1 VPFYFYKERQTI
13 QGYQGL
19 LMIQYEFYEK
29 LTQLVYDGL
38 VPIIIL
44 ASMAV
49 VGSILDLFLGG
60 EGWFKYIFAGIGGVP
75 LLIIYYV
82 KKGKN
87 YIVENINS
95 KGRTANDF
103 DKLLIKIA
111 AILAIFMILVLII
124 KYIFERRQYK
134 GLPYPDKT

>member
-1 VPFYFYKERQTI
+1 MK
-13 QGYQGL
+13 
-19 LMIQYEFYEK
+19 QYEFYEK
-29 LTQLVYDGL
+29 ITQLVYDGL

-44 ASMAV
+44 AGMGV

-60 EGWFKYIFAGIGGVP
+60 EGWFKYIFAGVGGVP

-87 YIVENINS
+87 YIMENINS
-95 KGRTANDF
+95 KGRTARTANDF

-134 GLPYPDKT
+134 GLPYPDNA

>member
-1 VPFYFYKERQTI
+1 MK
-13 QGYQGL
+13 
-19 LMIQYEFYEK
+19 QYEFYEK
-29 LTQLVYDGL
+29 LTQLVYESL

-60 EGWFKYIFAGIGGVP
+60 EGWFKYIFAGVGGVP

-87 YIVENINS
+87 YIVENIEN
-95 KGRTANDF
+95 KGRTSNNF
-103 DKLLIKIA
+103 GRILINIT
-111 AILAIFMILVLII
+111 AILAIFMILVQII
-124 KYIFERRQYK
+124 KYIFEKRQYK
-134 GLPYPDKT
+134 GLE

>member
-1 VPFYFYKERQTI
+1 MKK
-13 QGYQGL
+13 
-19 LMIQYEFYEK
+19 YEFYEK
-29 LTQLVYDGL
+29 LTQLVYESL

-60 EGWFKYIFAGIGGVP
+60 EGWFKYIFAGVGGVP

-87 YIVENINS
+87 YIVENVNS
-95 KGRTANDF
+95 KFGRI
-103 DKLLIKIA
+103 LIKIA

-124 KYIFERRQYK
+124 DYIFERREYNIKQTGK
-134 GLPYPDKT
+134 A

>member
-1 VPFYFYKERQTI
+1 
-13 QGYQGL
+13 
-19 LMIQYEFYEK
+19 MIQYEFYEK

-49 VGSILDLFLGG
+49 VGSILDGFLGG

-75 LLIIYYV
+75 LLIIYYA
-82 KKGKN
+82 KKGKK
-87 YIVENINS
+87 YIMENINS
-95 KGRTANDF
+95 KGRTARTANDF

-124 KYIFERRQYK
+124 KYIFEKQQYK
-134 GLPYPDKT
+134 GLE